1 MRISVRLDE
10 QQARELDYLKSL
22 FRLFA
27 YSPILP
33 ILDTHKFA
41 PNLVGIKD
49 RFTWHLTNT
58 ALRHRSGHA
67 L

>member
-27 YSPILP
+27 YSLFCLFWTPINSPP
-33 ILDTHKFA
+33 IYGCPIVTIIVTIVSRERR
-41 PNLVGIKD
+41 NG
-49 RFTWHLTNT
+49 R
-58 ALRHRSGHA
+58 
-67 L
+67 